1 MSELSRTLLQSRGR
15 AAYVVPCEVTAT
27 SPLLITVMG
36 GASVPAVKIAGTTVA
51 LGAANALVMD
61 SGSPIVLPIG

>member
-15 AAYVVPCEVTAT
+15 QVYLVPCAVTST

-36 GASVPAVKIAGTTVA
+36 ATSIPAVRIAGTTVGI
-51 LGAANALVMD
+51 GAANALVMD

>member
-15 AAYVVPCEVTAT
+15 PAYLVPCVVTST
-27 SPLLITVMG
+27 SPLEVSIMGATGVLAVRVAGSTV
-36 GASVPAVKIAGTTVA
+36 S
-51 LGAANALVMD
+51 LGAANALVVD